1 MGDDF
6 FGDFFDFTNVNEP
19 DISAPASAPVSAPPA
34 PLSGVGD
41 AGSLISSGFDALTTG
56 QVSSPFTTNPSFSG
70 LGGFYNAP
78 EDTSSSM
85 KGLSDWVK
93 GNQTVAAAL
102 VTGIMSALG
111 GMGKA
116 GLDRQTLERKA
127 QLDQE
132 ALNAIVTRKSA
143 GTYRG
148 SLGMG
153 PSGNQVLMRPSGGPV
168 YDPGTG
174 QIIRPGLINQ
184 AQRA

>member
-1 MGDDF
+1 MGEDF

-19 DISAPASAPVSAPPA
+19 DISTPASAPVSAPPA

-41 AGSLISSGFDALTTG
+41 AGGFTPGFGSDISSIAGI
-56 QVSSPFTTNPSFSG
+56 TNPDAELVTGFTSG
-70 LGGFYNAP
+70 RDQPTDFGGKL
-78 EDTSSSM
+78 SS
-85 KGLSDWVK
+85 WVK
-93 GNQTVAAAL
+93 ENQTVAAAL
-102 VTGIMSALG
+102 ATGILSALG

-127 QLDQE
+127 QLDQD

-143 GTYRG
+143 GSYRG
-148 SLGMG
+148 PLGMG

-184 AQRA
+184 AART

>member
-19 DISAPASAPVSAPPA
+19 DISAPASAPVSAPAA
-34 PLSGVGD
+34 PLPSVGD
-41 AGSLISSGFDALTTG
+41 AGGFTPGFGSDISGIAG
-56 QVSSPFTTNPSFSG
+56 ITNPDAELVTGFTSTSDQTKDF
-70 LGGFYNAP
+70 GGQ
-78 EDTSSSM
+78 
-85 KGLSDWVK
+85 LSNWVK
-93 GNQTVAAAL
+93 QNKEVAAAL
-102 VTGIMSALG
+102 VQGIMGALG
-111 GMGKA
+111 GVGKA

-127 QLDQE
+127 QLEQE

-143 GTYRG
+143 GSYRG
-148 SLGMG
+148 PLGMG

-184 AQRA
+184 AARA